1 MLFSIIFAVV
11 AALLVIIAE
20 AMFED
25 SEESISDYGIVSF
38 IRENATSRSWE
49 RAIAIGLI
57 VGAIRYFAPM
67 APWTGIVCFIAT
79 IGLLVYLCYYW
90 QAEGSEIRELVCFV
104 LLAILVFIAGGKA
117 TGVVAGLIKGGFFKF
132 VLGRLPLATL
142 VGSIGYMLCNFLHYR
157 AEECAEDDEEE
168 ALYSRWTKI
177 VAVLTAVAVILVFAI
192 GANWSAVNFGHKK
205 AEDPVVTE
213 EPTETVAPTEEP
225 EDWFGFYNTNLLLDD
240 EPSNDFNF
248 GWNPYDE
255 NTVGKSYDEDLRSRM
270 RIDPALGAATMA
282 WFDANLGTRFIGVF
296 YDEVDSKWDAAIN
309 LAKERFMA
317 DQDEY
322 NRTLEA
328 FFKYLD
334 ASVKEVKVEEKK
346 NIADQMYMNPYTSSG
361 TPDVIVVETPDHEG
375 HFLIYTLKVKETGIF
390 EVAFRIDCGYQ
401 PCDVEKVM
409 HITPQP
415 VETIARTVASGT
427 TATQAA
433 TRATTNAVPGLK
445 SSGGGSA
452 YGSRSSGG
460 SAAGGRSSGGS
471 SSGGVWYGGR
481 PSGGGSSGSRGGGG
495 GSSRTTNPK
504 DTTKGTDVGKNDTTG
519 PGPNTNNGIGA
530 TGSSAELPTNSSK
543 KSSVGGSG
551 NSYDAAIKQNEEAN
565 RTTRTGSS
573 NGSSSGG
580 SSGGAGSSNTPSS
593 TRSGTDNVDSNA
605 EKGTGHGGIDT
616 PTTKTETH
624 VQTSDGST
632 HSVSNDSPGTSW
644 SGPVD

>member
-1 MLFSIIFAVV
+1 MLFSIILAVV

-20 AMFED
+20 AMFEG
-25 SEESISDYGIVSF
+25 SEESISDYGIVNF
-38 IRENATSRSWE
+38 VRENVTSRSWE

-79 IGLLVYLCYYW
+79 IGLLGYLCWYW
-90 QAEGSEIRELVCFV
+90 RAEGSEIRELVCFV

-117 TGVVAGLIKGGFFKF
+117 TGVVVGLIKGGFFKF

-157 AEECAEDDEEE
+157 AEEYAEDDEEE
-168 ALYSRWTKI
+168 ALYNRWTRI

-255 NTVGKSYDEDLRSRM
+255 NTVGNSYDEDLRSRM
-270 RIDPALGAATMA
+270 RIDP
-282 WFDANLGTRFIGVF
+282 
-296 YDEVDSKWDAAIN
+296 
-309 LAKERFMA
+309 
-317 DQDEY
+317 DEY

-401 PCDVEKVM
+401 PCNVAKVM
-409 HITPQP
+409 KITPQP
-415 VETIARTVASGT
+415 AETVTKAKTSGA
-427 TATQAA
+427 TATQ
-433 TRATTNAVPGLK
+433 TKTNAVSGSK
-445 SSGGGSA
+445 SSGGSA
-452 YGSRSSGG
+452 AGGRSSGG
-460 SAAGGRSSGGS
+460 SAAGGRSSGGNS
-471 SSGGVWYGGR
+471 SNTWYGGR
-481 PSGGGSSGSRGGGG
+481 PSGSSSSGSRGGGGG

-551 NSYDAAIKQNEEAN
+551 NSYDAAIEQNKEAN

-573 NGSSSGG
+573 NGSSGGG